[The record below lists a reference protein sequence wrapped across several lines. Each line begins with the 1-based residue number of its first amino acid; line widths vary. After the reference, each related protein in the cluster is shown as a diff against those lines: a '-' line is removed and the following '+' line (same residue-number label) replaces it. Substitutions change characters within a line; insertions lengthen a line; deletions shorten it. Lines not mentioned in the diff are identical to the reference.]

1 MQGFLVGGVCLPQM
15 PLSVDPYFQ
24 VLLSQILVGLTIL
37 NLQLTLHKHGRATI
51 LSTSGITIIMFH
63 WLLCVTESIKQSH
76 AVRGGRF

>member
-1 MQGFLVGGVCLPQM
+1 MQGFLVGGVCLPKM

-37 NLQLTLHKHGRATI
+37 NLQLTLQKYGRATI
-51 LSTSGITIIMFH
+51 KSTSSIIILMFH
-63 WLLCVTESIKQSH
+63 LLLCVTENIKQSH